1 MAGQKKKH
9 ADLAM
14 LDTLPKDQIQNLFE
28 AGVSETKICIKL
40 GVSKKALH
48 EWLDRPENEGFLSRV
63 RARAADHFVSE
74 TIDIAD
80 ETSIEEVQKARL
92 RVQTRQWVAER
103 WNPAAYAQN
112 KMPSVTVN
120 LANLR
125 LDALRHSEVID
136 MELPTDKLS

>member
-9 ADLAM
+9 ADLAL
-14 LDTLPKDQIQNLFE
+14 LDTLPVDQLATLFE
-28 AGVSETKICIKL
+28 AGMSETRICVQL
-40 GVSKKALH
+40 GVSKKALT
-48 EWLDRPENEGFLSRV
+48 EWLDRPEQEGFLSRV
-63 RARAADHFVSE
+63 RARAADALVSQ
-74 TIDIAD
+74 TIEIAD
-80 ETSIEEVQKARL
+80 ETDISEVNKARL

-125 LDALRHSEVID
+125 LDALRHGEFIEA
-136 MELPTDKLS
+136 ELPTDKLS